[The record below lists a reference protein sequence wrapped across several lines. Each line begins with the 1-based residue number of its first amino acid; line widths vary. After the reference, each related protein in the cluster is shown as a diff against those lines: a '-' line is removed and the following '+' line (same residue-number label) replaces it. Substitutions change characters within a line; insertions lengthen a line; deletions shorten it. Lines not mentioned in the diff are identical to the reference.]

1 MKQKRKSQ
9 LCDDHHRFENGTRF
23 EGLLH
28 FEAVTS
34 GLPTIWKSSSAALS
48 FGGSQLLLTLQGIE
62 VRYKIRNAKLDGRA
76 TEFGVRTYEMISST
90 NSKTGDSPGNT

>member
-34 GLPTIWKSSSAALS
+34 GWPTIHPEHEPMALDERIALLAPTESNTRQLFALLVCWKLGLVKAIDQRHSAIL
-48 FGGSQLLLTLQGIE
+48 
-62 VRYKIRNAKLDGRA
+62 
-76 TEFGVRTYEMISST
+76 
-90 NSKTGDSPGNT
+90 